1 MRKLLPLVI
10 SAALG
15 SLSAN
20 AFADT
25 LTEIYNQ
32 AITNDPTLLSA
43 KASKDSAFEAI
54 NSSRATL
61 LPQINLTASYDI
73 NRGEKNPPFVGQND
87 NGNDLCHKMR
97 LS

>member
-73 NRGEKNPPFVGQND
+73 NRCHYHFDLQKVDFSHH
-87 NGNDLCHKMR
+87 DLCHKMR